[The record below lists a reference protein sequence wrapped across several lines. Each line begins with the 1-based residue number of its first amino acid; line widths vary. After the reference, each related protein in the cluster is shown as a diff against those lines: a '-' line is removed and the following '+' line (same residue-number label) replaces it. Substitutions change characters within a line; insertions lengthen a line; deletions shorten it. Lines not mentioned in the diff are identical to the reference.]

1 MENTILPNK
10 AYIVGIFFV
19 NVHRT
24 KGIVLNLDK
33 LPTCEDLKPI
43 EAYLNSGED
52 ACLAMIVGV
61 DGPSYRPLGAMMTLF
76 ATQKWVGSLSSGCI
90 EADLNLH
97 AKTTF
102 IDKSPKLVR
111 YGQGSPFIDIK
122 LPCGGGIDVLL
133 LPNPDEAI
141 LNSLQTHLKNRVP
154 CSLIV
159 DIPSGVLSL
168 EQDGETQRDGDRLCV
183 RYKPEPMFLIF
194 GKGPEVS
201 TFSALVT
208 AAGYPSLLL
217 SPDEETLASAKISGH
232 QTQHISQPIFPSDL
246 SVDHRTAIVLFF
258 HDHDWEP
265 DILIGALQTNAF
277 YIGAQG
283 SRAASMSRLEEMREK
298 GVLDG
303 QLMRL
308 SGPIGLIPSTR
319 DAKTL
324 AVSVLAEILLKAT

>member
-1 MENTILPNK
+1 MS
-10 AYIVGIFFV
+10 VIFGV
-19 NVHRT
+19 IHRT
-24 KGIVLNLDK
+24 KVIVLNLDK
-33 LPTCEDLKPI
+33 LPTCEDAKPI
-43 EAYLNSGED
+43 EAYLDSNED
-52 ACLAMIVGV
+52 ACLALIVGV

-76 ATQKWVGSLSSGCI
+76 AYQKWVGTLSSGCI
-90 EADLNLH
+90 ESDLNFH

-102 IDKSPKLVR
+102 TDNSPKLVR

-122 LPCGGGIDVLL
+122 LPCGGGIDILL
-133 LPNPDEAI
+133 LPNPDQEVLI
-141 LNSLQTHLKNRVP
+141 SLHAHLKNRVP

-168 EQDGETQRDGDRLCV
+168 EQDGETQRAGDKLCI
-183 RYKPEPMFLIF
+183 RYEPEPLFLIF
-194 GKGPEVS
+194 GKGPEAS

-217 SPDEETLASAKISGH
+217 SPDEETLVSAKISGH
-232 QTQHISQPIFPSDL
+232 QTRHLSQPIFPSDL